1 MEEILDK
8 MNYDLVMSLTVEAP
22 VSGSFVKRKSK
33 QLKRVSYVS
42 KYKVYLGKLQK
53 KDRIL

>member
-22 VSGSFVKRKSK
+22 VSGSFVKKKSK

-42 KYKVYLGKLQK
+42 KYRVYLGKLQK

>member
-22 VSGSFVKRKSK
+22 VSNQTTVTTACTVVTCTLSVEMWLASG
-33 QLKRVSYVS
+33 QLLNK
-42 KYKVYLGKLQK
+42 
-53 KDRIL
+53 